1 MKNQKKSLAKVNAIE
16 KRKIRATA
24 HKALMIANPDYFA
37 LSGHEQE
44 LFRVTKDE
52 SASKKIKCIILENLL
67 EIPCDTHTVDDLWE
81 EIETPDLL
89 VSNWAMLLTDG
100 IGEDFIYLNEGL
112 ADGVTL
118 LNFESLYDFDFDDYL
133 FQEKSN
139 KKEFSDYQGRD
150 YYPFRFPPWIRL
162 LINDDFYY
170 GELTSVASYIQDG
183 LNELGSQYI
192 DSLIPHDFVE
202 GKNHGKPTNGGFTY
216 DMVLDASGL
225 EGQLDELKDR
235 WYAYIQE
242 RCLSIN
248 NIHAQSAPAVF
259 IHDNT
264 DEPNRTFIFNNEAAL
279 KQVRWRSFL
288 ADCQPLMA
296 DYALI
301 DSQIKIEADH
311 ATAFLDRQYQDIMD
325 NYDPKIVKF
334 RKKRKVIMAPGFL
347 DDLDN
352 L

>member
-1 MKNQKKSLAKVNAIE
+1 VNTTE
-16 KRKIRATA
+16 KRKILTTA
-24 HKALMIANPDYFA
+24 HKGLMFANPDYFA
-37 LSGHEQE
+37 LSGRDQE
-44 LFRVTKDE
+44 IFRVTKDE
-52 SASKKIKCIILENLL
+52 NASKKIKCIILENLL
-67 EIPCDTHTVDDLWE
+67 ETPCGIDTVDDLWE
-81 EIETPDLL
+81 EIETPNLFVL
-89 VSNWAMLLTDG
+89 NWAMLLTDG

-139 KKEFSDYQGRD
+139 KKEFSNYQSRD

-162 LINDDFYY
+162 LINDEFHY

-202 GKNHGKPTNGGFTY
+202 GKNHGKPTKLGFTY
-216 DMVLDASGL
+216 DMVLDAAGL
-225 EGQLDELKDR
+225 EGQLDELNDR
-235 WYAYIQE
+235 WHSYIQE

-248 NIHAQSAPAVF
+248 KTHTQSAPAVF
-259 IHDNT
+259 IKDNS
-264 DEPNRTFIFNNEAAL
+264 DEPNRSFIFNNEAAL

-288 ADCQPLMA
+288 TDCQPLMA

-301 DSQIKIEADH
+301 DSQIKTETNH
-311 ATAFLDRQYQDIMD
+311 ATAFLDRQYRDIMD

-334 RKKRKVIMAPGFL
+334 SKKRKVVMTSGFL
-347 DDLDN
+347 DDLDD
-352 L
+352 LDKIDYED